1 MMMTRTIRT
10 TPRTLTTK
18 KSDPATAYSP
28 VQRILSMRHLSY
40 RGITLLAVLL
50 ASQLIIF
57 PASFSA
63 LDVHASAPTA
73 QHKPSP
79 NDCIFYATVF
89 TNEGRLLEGAE
100 IHVRP
105 TGKKKPDFE
114 AWTDRRGEFAVRVS
128 PGQDYDIEVKA
139 EGFITQM
146 RTANAQTGK
155 QDMVFHMELK
165 PSKKQK

>member
-1 MMMTRTIRT
+1 MMMTMRT
-10 TPRTLTTK
+10 TPRTPTTK
-18 KSDPATAYSP
+18 KNDPRAAYSLI
-28 VQRILSMRHLSY
+28 QRIRSLRHLSY
-40 RGITLLAVLL
+40 RGIALLAVSL
-50 ASQLIIF
+50 ASQFILF
-57 PASFSA
+57 PALFSA
-63 LDVHASAPTA
+63 LGAHASAPTT

-165 PSKKQK
+165 PPKKQK